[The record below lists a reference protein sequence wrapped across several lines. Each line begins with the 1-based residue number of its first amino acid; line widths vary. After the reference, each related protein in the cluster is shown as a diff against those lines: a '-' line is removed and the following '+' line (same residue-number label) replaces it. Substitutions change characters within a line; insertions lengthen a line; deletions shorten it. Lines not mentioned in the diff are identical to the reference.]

1 MMANNFFNRFFRKE
15 EEPPIRPL
23 EGGGGSSKGE
33 ETSPSIDQEIEK
45 DKSAD
50 AVFKNPQILSGTTIN
65 FAVDESE
72 GRELKPNRRLLFI
85 IPEEF
90 RNRIV
95 RDVILRHRKASKYC
109 VDIGSDGHDPYGAYS
124 RVELHDT
131 KNNKWRAWVDYIYR
145 RTDKFAE
152 PRGSGNPEHEALH
165 DWVVAVGKIRPDAM
179 RLTNMGKHLEYSTCN
194 IHGLDVIFFPDFEKV
209 DFSERIYCPGTS
221 FVDLNN
227 EDKFIPTYGGGEDT
241 EGKYIGAI
249 ALNEQKKASYKLGE
263 DLGKDAEKKD
273 GAFYIK
279 LQPGRTLMQVEIS
292 AGDTEYLDRVDPETK
307 RRTRLGWAKLWI
319 GIKRAKTGNIE
330 WFVKNANVP
339 PQGVIAG
346 GPFAEQG
353 LIQNGDELVV
363 ESRND
368 TAYIMGWRLA
378 YEKND

>member
-15 EEPPIRPL
+15 EYPQTHPF
-23 EGGGGSSKGE
+23 KGDNR
-33 ETSPSIDQEIEK
+33 SPKGKGMGLSIDQEIEK
-45 DKSAD
+45 DKSVD
-50 AVFKNPQILSGTTIN
+50 AIFENPQILSGTTIN

-72 GRELKPNRRLLFI
+72 GRELKPNHRLLFI

-90 RNRIV
+90 RGRIV
-95 RDVILRHRKASKYC
+95 RDVILRHRKASKHC

-131 KNNKWRAWVDYIYR
+131 ENNKWQAWVDYIYR

-165 DWVVAVGKIRPDAM
+165 DWVVTVGKIKPDAM
-179 RLTNMGKHLEYSTCN
+179 RLTNAGKHPEYSISN
-194 IHGLDVIFFPDFEKV
+194 IHGLDVVFFPNLEKV

-221 FVDLNN
+221 FIDLNN
-227 EDKFIPTYGGGEDT
+227 EDKLVPTYGGGEDT
-241 EGKYIGAI
+241 EGKYIGAV

-263 DLGKDAEKKD
+263 DLGKDAEKKE
-273 GAFYIK
+273 GALYIK
-279 LQPGRTLMQVEIS
+279 LQSDKTLVQVEVS
-292 AGDTEYLDRVDPETK
+292 TGDTEYLDRVDLETK

-330 WFVKNANVP
+330 WFIKNANVP
-339 PQGVIAG
+339 PQGVVAG
-346 GPFAEQG
+346 GPLAEQG
-353 LIQNGDELVV
+353 LIQNGDELVI
-363 ESRND
+363 ESKND

-378 YEKND
+378 YEK